1 MSQKPLKDAVKGEVN
16 TFEFTIGGETAQ
28 PIVEATPQKP
38 NQNSPHKRVNPWLA
52 PGRQATVEEAAAM
65 ATTAVQNMQMTD
77 DAVDFLSDVVAN
89 GSTDEISDDEARRR
103 AQIPEETLRIGG
115 IRQRLARLPR
125 PTQPGTDLVVQNF
138 QNALIEAKE
147 SPFEPKWMK
156 VRQLPGYLLSQIR
169 RLGRD
174 VFAELGATVPLEEVQ
189 IISTLT
195 HPTTDVQKMAY
206 LISNYGQKMSEQTN
220 IFGNVSCDVQI
231 WRFANYDW
239 AVVADFGGSYI
250 YGWPENPALE
260 PQVKPKKTNPHL
272 RHTPSLPGPKG

>member
-1 MSQKPLKDAVKGEVN
+1 MSQKPLKDAVKSEVN
-16 TFEFTIGGETAQ
+16 TFEFTIGGETSL
-28 PIVEATPQKP
+28 PIVEATPQEP
-38 NQNSPHKRVNPWLA
+38 NQNSSRKRVNPWLA
-52 PGRQATVEEAAAM
+52 PGRHATVEEAAAM
-65 ATTAVQNMQMTD
+65 ASAGAQAIEMTS
-77 DAVDFLSDVVAN
+77 DAVDFFGDVVAN

-156 VRQLPGYLLSQIR
+156 VRQLPAYLLSQIR

-174 VFAELGATVPLEEVQ
+174 VFTELGTTVPLEEVQ

-195 HPTTDVQKMAY
+195 HPATDVQKMAY
-206 LISNYGQKMSEQTN
+206 LISNYGQKMREQTN

-239 AVVADFGGSYI
+239 VVVEDFGGNYI
-250 YGWPENPALE
+250 YGWPENPAIE